1 MLKLFLCNSLFYF
14 TCSGSVIIL
23 KTIIVRLMKTHR
35 YVAIILKSWIENW
48 SKSFKSYNPK
58 TNREKKTKKKQNKTK
73 KNLLGEVNCTSSPP
87 PCDINTSWWIY
98 PGSCNIHDIVY
109 QRSRTTREWFWYWQS
124 DPKGIICKIFC
135 FNVVDLKY
143 HWISN

>member
-1 MLKLFLCNSLFYF
+1 
-14 TCSGSVIIL
+14 
-23 KTIIVRLMKTHR
+23 MKTHR

-58 TNREKKTKKKQNKTK
+58 TNREKKQTPKQTKQNKTYKTKPK

-98 PGSCNIHDIVY
+98 SCSCNIHDIVY
-109 QRSRTTREWFWYWQS
+109 
-124 DPKGIICKIFC
+124 
-135 FNVVDLKY
+135 
-143 HWISN
+143 